1 MNQWNKDI
9 NIIIKALAGLDE
21 SSCYD
26 AAVIESLKL
35 LLTNN
40 EYDENLILLLK
51 YGLTKGQK

>member
-9 NIIIKALAGLDE
+9 QIIIKALAGLDE
-21 SSCYD
+21 SSVYD
-26 AAVIESLKL
+26 AAIVESLKL

-40 EYDENLILLLK
+40 EFDENLILLLK